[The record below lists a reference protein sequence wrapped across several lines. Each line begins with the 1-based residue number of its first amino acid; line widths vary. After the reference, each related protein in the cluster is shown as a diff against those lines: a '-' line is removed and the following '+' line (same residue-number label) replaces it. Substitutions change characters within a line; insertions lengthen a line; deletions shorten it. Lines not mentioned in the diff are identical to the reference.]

1 VVSLIVVSSIF
12 VGALVMMFGSFRLM
26 QGPLSTSA
34 GLFPLIVAVA
44 MLLVAGLIIIG
55 DVRRL
60 RSAVGPAAPAPEAL
74 TGNRGEFKLLGA
86 WVALAALY
94 AVATPIVGFEIA
106 TFVMLTIAL
115 KFFGKASWPIIATVP
130 IAVAL
135 ILPFVF
141 RHVFHTL
148 IP

>member
-1 VVSLIVVSSIF
+1 VVSLIVVSGIF
-12 VGALVMMFGSFRLM
+12 VGSLVMAVESFRLI

-34 GLFPLIVAVA
+34 GLFPLIVSVA
-44 MLLVAGLIIIG
+44 MLPVAGLIIIA

-60 RSAVGPAAPAPEAL
+60 RSAVRPEGPAPETL
-74 TGNRGEFKLLGA
+74 TGNGSEFKLLGA

-94 AVATPIVGFEIA
+94 AIATPIVGFEIA
-106 TFVMLTIAL
+106 TFIMLTIAL

-130 IAVAL
+130 ISIAL
-135 ILPFVF
+135 TLPFVF